1 MRVAGGVILIISAV
15 INLFAALGYFAI
27 GGTAK
32 LAAGGGPSVYKQA
45 VADAQKQQGREMT
58 AEDQE
63 AMAKLDAAAAKAS
76 AGAGALMGFGVFLL
90 VTVGTSIA
98 GAVCLF
104 RSKAAKFII
113 AASALAILAEVGS
126 SVIFGMMLGAG
137 VGAAK
142 LAFSAMGLLGG
153 IFGLLGARQILAEN
167 AAPIDAPPVAAP
179 M

>member
-15 INLFAALGYFAI
+15 INLFAALSYFAL

-32 LAAGGGPSVYKQA
+32 LAAGGSGVLEQA
-45 VADAQKQQGREMT
+45 MADAQKQQGREMT
-58 AEDQE
+58 AEE
-63 AMAKLDAAAAKAS
+63 KETMAKLNAAAGKAS
-76 AGAGALMGFGVFLL
+76 AGAGALMGFGLFLL

-113 AASALAILAEVGS
+113 AASALAILAEVMS
-126 SVIFGMMLGAG
+126 SVIFGFMLGAA

-153 IFGLLGARQILAEN
+153 IFGLLGARQIMAAN
-167 AAPIDAPPVAAP
+167 AAPVEAPPVAAP

>member
-1 MRVAGGVILIISAV
+1 
-15 INLFAALGYFAI
+15 
-27 GGTAK
+27 
-32 LAAGGGPSVYKQA
+32 
-45 VADAQKQQGREMT
+45 MT
-58 AEDQE
+58 AQDQE
-63 AMAKLDAAAAKAS
+63 AVAKLDAAAGKAS

-142 LAFSAMGLLGG
+142 LALSAMGLLGG
-153 IFGLLGARQILAEN
+153 IFGLLGARQILAAN
-167 AAPIDAPPVAAP
+167 AAPPVDAPAVAAP

>member
-32 LAAGGGPSVYKQA
+32 LAAGGSGVFEKA

-58 AEDQE
+58 AQDKE
-63 AMAKLDAAAAKAS
+63 AMAQLDAAAGKAS

-113 AASALAILAEVGS
+113 AASALAILAEVMS

-153 IFGLLGARQILAEN
+153 IFGFLGARQILAAN
-167 AAPIDAPPVAAP
+167 AAPVAAPPVAAP

>member
-1 MRVAGGVILIISAV
+1 
-15 INLFAALGYFAI
+15 
-27 GGTAK
+27 
-32 LAAGGGPSVYKQA
+32 
-45 VADAQKQQGREMT
+45 
-58 AEDQE
+58 
-63 AMAKLDAAAAKAS
+63 
-76 AGAGALMGFGVFLL
+76 MGFGVFLL

-126 SVIFGMMLGAG
+126 SVIFGTILGAG
-137 VGAAK
+137 VGAVK

-153 IFGLLGARQILAEN
+153 IFGLLGARQILAAN

>member
-1 MRVAGGVILIISAV
+1 MRVAGGVILIIAAV
-15 INLFAALGYFAI
+15 INLFAAISYFAI

-32 LAAGGGPSVYKQA
+32 LAAGGTSAFEKA
-45 VADAQKQQGREMT
+45 VADAKKQQGREMT
-58 AEDQE
+58 AEDNE
-63 AMAKLDAAAAKAS
+63 AMAKIDAAAGKVSAS
-76 AGAGALMGFGVFLL
+76 AGALMGFGVFLL

-113 AASALAILAEVGS
+113 AASALAILAEVMS
-126 SVIFGMMLGAG
+126 SVIFGVMLGAG

-142 LAFSAMGLLGG
+142 LALSAMGLLGG
-153 IFGLLGARQILAEN
+153 IFGLLGARQIMAAN
-167 AAPIDAPPVAAP
+167 AAPAAAPPVAAP

>member
-27 GGTAK
+27 GGAGK
-32 LAAGGGPSVYKQA
+32 LAAGSSSAYKQA

-58 AEDQE
+58 TEDE
-63 AMAKLDAAAAKAS
+63 AALAKIDAAAGKAS
-76 AGAGALMGFGVFLL
+76 ASAGALMGFGVFLL
-90 VTVGTSIA
+90 VTVGTSIG

-113 AASALAILAEVGS
+113 VASALAILAEVGS
-126 SVIFGMMLGAG
+126 SVIFGMMLGAS

-153 IFGLLGARQILAEN
+153 IFGFLGARQILAAN
-167 AAPIDAPPVAAP
+167 AVPVEAQPVAAAP